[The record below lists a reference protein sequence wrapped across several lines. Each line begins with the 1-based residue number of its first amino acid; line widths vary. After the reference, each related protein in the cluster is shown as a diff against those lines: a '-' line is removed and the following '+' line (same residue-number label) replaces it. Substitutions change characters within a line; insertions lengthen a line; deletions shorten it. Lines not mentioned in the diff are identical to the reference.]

1 MGRKILVVDDE
12 KNIRELISY
21 NLSQEGYEILT
32 AADGREAEEMVEG
45 KDVDLII
52 LDLMLPEID
61 GFTLCR
67 RLKSSDKFRQIPII
81 MLTARDEE
89 TDKVVGLELGADDY
103 ITKPFGTRELVARV
117 RAVLRRVYEKGA
129 ATADDLNRNGVIV
142 SGPLSLDS
150 ESYQVEYEDRR
161 IDLTPKEF
169 ELLKLLMSNPN
180 KVMTR
185 DMLLNRIWGYD
196 YFGDTRTV
204 DVHIRRLRS
213 KIPADFI
220 TTVRGVGYKFEEL
233 E

>member
-1 MGRKILVVDDE
+1 MSRKILVVDDE
-12 KNIRELISY
+12 ENIRELISY
-21 NLSQEGYEILT
+21 NLTQEGYEIIE
-32 AADGREAEEMVEG
+32 AADGREAEKMV
-45 KDVDLII
+45 KKNDIDLII

-67 RLKSSDKFRQIPII
+67 RLKSSDQFRQIPII

-103 ITKPFGTRELVARV
+103 ITKPFGTRELIARV
-117 RAVLRRVYEKGA
+117 RAVLRRVYEEDIS
-129 ATADDLNRNGVIV
+129 ADASARTDVIV
-142 SGPLSLDS
+142 SGPLSLDT
-150 ESYQVEYEDRR
+150 ESYQVEFEDGR

-185 DMLLNRIWGYD
+185 DMLLNKIWGYD

>member
-1 MGRKILVVDDE
+1 MARKILVVDDE
-12 KNIRELISY
+12 VNIRELISY
-21 NLSQEGYEILT
+21 NLGQEGYEVLK
-32 AADGREAEEMVEG
+32 ASEGREAEQIVAEKE
-45 KDVDLII
+45 VDLII

-61 GFTLCR
+61 GLTLCR
-67 RLKSSDKFRQIPII
+67 RLKSSKRFQQIPII
-81 MLTARDEE
+81 MLTARNEE

-103 ITKPFGTRELVARV
+103 ITKPFGIRELVARV
-117 RAVLRRVYEKGA
+117 RAVIRRVYEKNTS
-129 ATADDLNRNGVIV
+129 TADSDKSKIIA
-142 SGPLSLDS
+142 SGPLSLDY
-150 ESYQVEYEDRR
+150 ESYQVEFAGER

-169 ELLKLLMSNPN
+169 ELLKLFMANPN

-185 DMLLNRIWGYD
+185 DILLNKIWGYD

>member
-1 MGRKILVVDDE
+1 MARKILVVDDE
-12 KNIRELISY
+12 ENIRELISY
-21 NLSQEGYEILT
+21 NLGQEGYEMLK
-32 AADGREAEEMVEG
+32 AADGREAEKIIEENS
-45 KDVDLII
+45 VDLII

-67 RLKSSDKFRQIPII
+67 RLKNSERFQQIPII

-103 ITKPFGTRELVARV
+103 ITKPFGTRELIARV
-117 RAVLRRVYEKGA
+117 RAVLRRVYDKDIS
-129 ATADDLNRNGVIV
+129 ADDSTRSGVIV
-142 SGPLSLDS
+142 SGPLKLDS
-150 ESYQVEYEDRR
+150 ESYQVEFEDRR

-169 ELLKLLMSNPN
+169 ELLKILMANPN
-180 KVMTR
+180 QVMTR
-185 DMLLNRIWGYD
+185 DKLLNKIWGYD